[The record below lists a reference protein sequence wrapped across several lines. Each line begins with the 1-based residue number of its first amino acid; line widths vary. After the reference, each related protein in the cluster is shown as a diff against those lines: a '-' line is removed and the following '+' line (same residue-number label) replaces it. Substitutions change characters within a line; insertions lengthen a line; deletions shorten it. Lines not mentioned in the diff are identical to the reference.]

1 MITSIDI
8 FFVKLLDPF
17 TKSAVNVNACNLTS
31 LKCIYCSLWTH
42 SRQYSAHYSVV
53 FIDNFEHV
61 FTWYYKAAASVFVR
75 FIVFSLE
82 LWETGSN
89 LSILWLLK
97 SSVKIRGSEVMKQ
110 FIVNCFFLLKRKA
123 RSNLSLL
130 LYLKGNFCA
139 NFSMIV
145 SSRVK
150 ETFQFD
156 LDI

>member
-1 MITSIDI
+1 MS
-8 FFVKLLDPF
+8 
-17 TKSAVNVNACNLTS
+17 
-31 LKCIYCSLWTH
+31 
-42 SRQYSAHYSVV
+42 
-53 FIDNFEHV
+53 
-61 FTWYYKAAASVFVR
+61 VR

-82 LWETGSN
+82 LWKTGSK
-89 LSILWLLK
+89 LK

-110 FIVNCFFLLKRKA
+110 FIVNCFFLLERTA

-130 LYLKGNFCA
+130 LHLKGNFYA
-139 NFSMIV
+139 NFSMIL

>member
-1 MITSIDI
+1 
-8 FFVKLLDPF
+8 
-17 TKSAVNVNACNLTS
+17 
-31 LKCIYCSLWTH
+31 
-42 SRQYSAHYSVV
+42 
-53 FIDNFEHV
+53 
-61 FTWYYKAAASVFVR
+61 
-75 FIVFSLE
+75 
-82 LWETGSN
+82 
-89 LSILWLLK
+89 
-97 SSVKIRGSEVMKQ
+97 MKQ

-139 NFSMIV
+139 NFSMIL